1 MATWLAQIAPARML
15 DMEEEM
21 LKNAPATQGGRLL
34 VFDVNQT
41 LLDINALKPHFERLF
56 NDGTVLQQWFAHM
69 LLYSQTVTQTGD
81 YVDFG
86 RLAAAALQMMGEIH
100 GAPVQQEDIQ
110 QVAHAMRALP
120 AYAEVLQALQRLR
133 EHGYRTVAL
142 TNSGEAAARE
152 QLEAAGLTGMFE
164 RVFSVD
170 AVKKYKPAGDVYRY
184 VAQQLGVNTSD
195 MTMIAAHPWDLM
207 GAKAA
212 GCAVAFLQRP
222 GTAWIPL
229 TSRPAMVA
237 EDLGQL
243 ADQFLA
249 AANDR

>member
-1 MATWLAQIAPARML
+1 
-15 DMEEEM
+15 M
-21 LKNAPATQGGRLL
+21 LKKGPANQGGRLL

-41 LLDINALKPHFERLF
+41 LLDIDALKPHFERLF
-56 NDGTVLQQWFAHM
+56 NDGAVLKQWFAHM

-100 GAPVQQEDIQ
+100 GAHLQQEDMER
-110 QVAHAMRALP
+110 VAHAMRTLP
-120 AYAEVLQALQRLR
+120 AHADVRQAMQKLR

-142 TNSGEAAARE
+142 TNSAEAAARE

-184 VAQQLGVNTSD
+184 AAGQLGVATSEL
-195 MTMIAAHPWDLM
+195 TMIAAHPWDLM

-222 GTAWIPL
+222 GTAWLPITPP
-229 TSRPAMVA
+229 PAMVA
-237 EDLGQL
+237 QDLGQL
-243 ADQFLA
+243 VDQLLA
-249 AANDR
+249 ATNGH